1 MKTFRKK
8 FLEKASSEKH
18 LGKVSSKAQS
28 ALEYLMTYGW
38 AIIIIAVVLAAL
50 VNLGVFTPS
59 PPTAIPGSCQV
70 VRTSQGPELLGVCGA
85 LPKYVAQFNG
95 WNTRSNMTLSSL
107 NVPGLPLTI
116 TLWMKIYGGGWVLN
130 VGAYQSYGV
139 IMSQQDAYFWNY
151 SGYWYHIP
159 FPPINTG
166 QWYFVTLRLNSSGG
180 ISAWLNGTF
189 ASANQLAGPLYGRG
203 CCYPVGIG
211 GWYYGGGF
219 IYGNIAN
226 VQIYDTALSA
236 NEIKALYLEGIGGA
250 PIDLQ
255 HLVAWWPLNGNA
267 NDYSGNNQNLV
278 PTNVMYTSNWQSG
291 YATP

>member
-8 FLEKASSEKH
+8 LLEKASAKETFRESFI
-18 LGKVSSKAQS
+18 KAQS

-70 VRTSQGPELLGVCGA
+70 VRTSQGAELLGVCGA

-95 WNTRSNMTLSSL
+95 YNTRSNMTLS
-107 NVPGLPLTI
+107 NFNFPGLPFTI
-116 TLWMKIYGGGWVLN
+116 TFWTKFYGGGWFVDIGPGN
-130 VGAYQSYGV
+130 SYGGGFTGY
-139 IMSQQDAYFWNY
+139 AYFWNY
-151 SGYWYHIP
+151 SGNWYYIP
-159 FPPINTG
+159 FPHLNTG
-166 QWYFVTLRLNSSGG
+166 QWYFITLRLNSSGG
-180 ISAWLNGTF
+180 VSAWLNGTF
-189 ASANQLAGPLYGRG
+189 VGANQLAGPLYGRS

-211 GWYYGGGF
+211 GWYYGGDF
-219 IYGNIAN
+219 MYGNIAN
-226 VQIYDTALSA
+226 VQVYDTALSA
-236 NEIKALYLEGIGGA
+236 NEIKALYIEGIGGA
-250 PIDLQ
+250 PINLQ
-255 HLVAWWPLNGNA
+255 YLVGWWPLNGNA